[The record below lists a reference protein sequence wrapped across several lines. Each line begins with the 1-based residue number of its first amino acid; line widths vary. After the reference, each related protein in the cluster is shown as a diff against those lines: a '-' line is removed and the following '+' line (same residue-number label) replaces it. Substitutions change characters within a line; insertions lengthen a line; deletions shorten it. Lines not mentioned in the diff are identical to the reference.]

1 MSEFR
6 KVMNKLK
13 VEKDFCISV
22 GWTVKA
28 QKINSEMVERIH
40 ENTQK
45 IKKGILWG
53 YGMDKFFHDK
63 NIILDILE
71 EIERKENYK
80 IINIYKNIYNDIL
93 TNQDISELT
102 KYYPI
107 ILLDGYAKDRGQ
119 KFNILEDEGLKDL
132 VKFIYIDRVKTV
144 LKMVINKL
152 GFNFYTDLNVK
163 NKTLLKKELKK
174 L

>member
-1 MSEFR
+1 
-6 KVMNKLK
+6 
-13 VEKDFCISV
+13 
-22 GWTVKA
+22 
-28 QKINSEMVERIH
+28 
-40 ENTQK
+40 
-45 IKKGILWG
+45 
-53 YGMDKFFHDK
+53 MDKFFHDK